1 MDDEKKQKELQSILS
16 PDPKAR
22 YRGRLGLA
30 IPWEHLP
37 WWVIITI
44 IIAIFVFFSIVN
56 NHYYRDAFYFV
67 FDFPWNQDVVQNIQ
81 ARKLGKDGSWTYRFS
96 KPVRPGKYHFR
107 VEYYGE
113 GKVLLGE
120 DGPWYVEIP
129 KDAPAAKLDPLPT
142 PLGSEEAY
150 VVIET
155 STPAFAG
162 KAPPGTKNVIV
173 IDDFHGRPLRILQ
186 RIWNARGVMMTI
198 KVTII
203 SFLLGLILGL
213 IFGIMRVA
221 DGSPDL
227 RPGLW
232 KRLAIGIPIF
242 LVIMYAIPA
251 WRTPWY
257 KAVGVFL
264 AVEFFTALF
273 PAMPYTIST
282 LYVEIVRGV
291 PMLVI
296 ILYMGFA
303 VTPALRNATHG
314 SVDLRGLPAAII
326 GLAFGYGAYMA
337 EVFRAGIQ
345 AIPKGQI
352 EAAFSLGMTYS
363 QTMRLVILP
372 QAIRLILPPLGN
384 DLIAMLKDTSL
395 ISVIALPEM
404 LQSGRLWISRN
415 FRAFEGFN
423 TVMILYLIMTLF
435 LSMMVRIVE
444 RHSKLPSK

>member
-1 MDDEKKQKELQSILS
+1 ML
-16 PDPKAR
+16 
-22 YRGRLGLA
+22 
-30 IPWEHLP
+30 
-37 WWVIITI
+37 
-44 IIAIFVFFSIVN
+44 
-56 NHYYRDAFYFV
+56 
-67 FDFPWNQDVVQNIQ
+67 
-81 ARKLGKDGSWTYRFS
+81 
-96 KPVRPGKYHFR
+96 
-107 VEYYGE
+107 
-113 GKVLLGE
+113 
-120 DGPWYVEIP
+120 
-129 KDAPAAKLDPLPT
+129 
-142 PLGSEEAY
+142 
-150 VVIET
+150 
-155 STPAFAG
+155 
-162 KAPPGTKNVIV
+162 
-173 IDDFHGRPLRILQ
+173 
-186 RIWNARGVMMTI
+186 TI

-203 SFLLGLILGL
+203 SFLVALVLGL

-232 KRLAIGIPIF
+232 KRLGFGLAFFVLLMYAMPQWRPPVTAFLVF
-242 LVIMYAIPA
+242 LVIEA
-251 WRTPWY
+251 
-257 KAVGVFL
+257 
-264 AVEFFTALF
+264 FFVLL
-273 PAMPYTIST
+273 PAMPYTLST

-303 VTPALRNATHG
+303 VTPALRTATDG
-314 SVDLRGLPAAII
+314 GIDLRGLPAAII

-345 AIPKGQI
+345 SIPKGQM
-352 EAAFSLGMTYS
+352 EAARSLGMTYA
-363 QTMRLVILP
+363 QAMRLVILP

-435 LSMMVRIVE
+435 LSMMVRVVE
-444 RHSKLPSK
+444 RRSRLPSK

>member
-1 MDDEKKQKELQSILS
+1 MDDRKKEDLAPILS
-16 PDPKAR
+16 PDEKAR

-30 IPWEHLP
+30 IPWEHMP
-37 WWVIITI
+37 WWVIITAL
-44 IIAIFVFFSIVN
+44 IAVLVFFSIVN
-56 NHYYRDAFYFV
+56 NEYYRNAFYFI
-67 FDFPWNQDVVQNIQ
+67 FDLPWNQDVVKNISD
-81 ARKLGKDGSWTYRFS
+81 RKIGKDGSWKYTVTTPL
-96 KPVRPGKYHFR
+96 KPGRYHFR

-113 GKVLLGE
+113 NKTLLGE
-120 DGPWYVEIP
+120 DGPWYFEIT
-129 KDAPAAKLDPLPT
+129 KDTPAKKGVVLP
-142 PLGSEEAY
+142 PSLGDEENY
-150 VVIET
+150 VPIET
-155 STPAFAG
+155 STPVFVG
-162 KAPPGTKNVIV
+162 KAPPGTQNVIV
-173 IDDFHGRPLRILQ
+173 IDDFHGKPLRIIK

-203 SFLLGLILGL
+203 SFLVALVLGL

-227 RPGLW
+227 RPGMI
-232 KRLAIGIPIF
+232 KRLGFGVLFF
-242 LVIMYAIPA
+242 LLLLAVMPQ
-251 WRTPWY
+251 WRTPLT
-257 KAVGVFL
+257 AVIVFFL
-264 AVEFFTALF
+264 TEAIFALL
-273 PAMPYTIST
+273 PAMPYTLST

-303 VTPALRNATHG
+303 VTPALRNATDG
-314 SVDLRGLPAAII
+314 NIDLGGLPAAII
-326 GLAFGYGAYMA
+326 GLSFGYGAYMA

-345 AIPKGQI
+345 SIPKGQM
-352 EAAFSLGMTYS
+352 EAARSIGMTYF
-363 QTMRLVILP
+363 QAMRLVILP

-423 TVMILYLIMTLF
+423 SVMILYLIMTLF
-435 LSMMVRIVE
+435 LSMMVRVVE
-444 RHSKLPSK
+444 RRSKLPSK

>member
-1 MDDEKKQKELQSILS
+1 LDDRKKQEELASILT
-16 PDPKAR
+16 PDAKAR
-22 YRGRLGLA
+22 HRGRLGLA
-30 IPWEHLP
+30 IPWERLP

-44 IIAIFVFFSIVN
+44 IFAILIFFSIVN

-81 ARKLGKDGSWTYRFS
+81 DKKIGEDGLWTYRVS
-96 KPVRPGKYHFR
+96 KPMKPGTYYFR
-107 VEYYGE
+107 VEYFDKE
-113 GKVLLGE
+113 KVLLGE
-120 DGPWYVEIP
+120 DGPWYFTIP
-129 KDAPAAKLDPLPT
+129 KDAEARKLDPMPA
-142 PLGSEEAY
+142 PLGSEDAP
-150 VVIET
+150 VVLDT
-155 STPAFAG
+155 STPAFTGQAPAG
-162 KAPPGTKNVIV
+162 TSNVIL
-173 IDDFHGRPLRILQ
+173 IDDFHNKPLRILQ

-203 SFLLGLILGL
+203 SFLLGLVLGL

-232 KRLAIGIPIF
+232 KRLAFGIPIF
-242 LVIMYAIPA
+242 LLLMYVVPA

-257 KAVGVFL
+257 KAAGIFL
-264 AVEFFTALF
+264 AVQAIFALL
-273 PAMPYTIST
+273 PAMPYTLST

-303 VTPALRNATHG
+303 VTPALRNATDG
-314 SVDLRGLPAAII
+314 TIDLRGLPAAVI

-345 AIPKGQI
+345 SIPKGQI
-352 EAAFSLGMTYS
+352 EAALSLGMTYS

-423 TVMILYLIMTLF
+423 TIMILYLIMTLF
-435 LSMMVRIVE
+435 LSMMVRVVE
-444 RHSKLPSK
+444 RRSKLPSK

>member
-1 MDDEKKQKELQSILS
+1 MDDDKKQDELKDILS
-16 PDPKAR
+16 PDEKAR
-22 YRGRLGLA
+22 HRGRLGLA
-30 IPWEHLP
+30 IPWEHMP
-37 WWVIITI
+37 WWVIITA
-44 IIAIFVFFSIVN
+44 IIAILVFFSIVN
-56 NHYYRDAFYFV
+56 NEYYRNAFYFI
-67 FDFPWNQDVVQNIQ
+67 FDLPWNQNVVQNIQ
-81 ARKLGKDGSWTYRFS
+81 STKIKEDGSWFYRMS
-96 KPVRPGKYHFR
+96 TPMDAGKYYFR

-113 GKVLLGE
+113 GKVLIE
-120 DGPWYVEIP
+120 DGPYWYFEIP
-129 KDAPAAKLDPLPT
+129 KDAPQEKQEPLPPST
-142 PLGSEEAY
+142 TEEY
-150 VVIET
+150 VVLST
-155 STPAFAG
+155 STPAFTG
-162 KAPPGTKNVIV
+162 KAPPGTKNVIL
-173 IDDFHGRPLRILQ
+173 IDDFHGRPLRILE

-203 SFLLGLILGL
+203 SFLVALVLGL

-227 RPGLW
+227 RPGMG
-232 KRLAIGIPIF
+232 KRLGFGAILSVLI
-242 LVIMYAIPA
+242 LVVVPA
-251 WRTPWY
+251 WRTPLT
-257 KAVGVFL
+257 AIIVFL
-264 AVEFFTALF
+264 TTEAFFALL

-303 VTPALRNATHG
+303 VTPALRNATDG
-314 SVDLRGLPAAII
+314 NIDLRGLPAAII
-326 GLAFGYGAYMA
+326 GLSFGYGAYMA

-345 AIPKGQI
+345 SIPRGQM
-352 EAAFSLGMTYS
+352 EAARSLGMTYF
-363 QTMRLVILP
+363 QAMRLVILP

-423 TVMILYLIMTLF
+423 AVMILYLIMTLF
-435 LSMMVRIVE
+435 LSMMVRVVE
-444 RHSKLPSK
+444 RRSKLPSK

>member
-1 MDDEKKQKELQSILS
+1 MDNRKKPEGLESILS
-16 PDPKAR
+16 PDEKAR
-22 YRGRLGLA
+22 HRGRLGLA
-30 IPWEHLP
+30 IPWEHMP
-37 WWVIITI
+37 WWVIITAF
-44 IIAIFVFFSIVN
+44 IAVFVFFSIVN
-56 NHYYRDAFYFV
+56 NDYYRNAFYFI
-67 FDFPWNQDVVQNIQ
+67 FDLPWNQDVVQNIQ
-81 ARKLGKDGSWTYRFS
+81 ETKIKEDGSWFYRVS
-96 KPVRPGKYHFR
+96 SPMEPGKYYFR
-107 VEYYGE
+107 VMYYGE
-113 GKVLLGE
+113 NRALLGE
-120 DGPWYVEIP
+120 GPSWRFEIP
-129 KDAPAAKLDPLPT
+129 KDAPAEKLDPLP
-142 PLGSEEAY
+142 PSETEEH
-150 VVIET
+150 ILLST

-162 KAPPGTKNVIV
+162 KAPTGTKNVIV
-173 IDDFHGRPLRILQ
+173 IDDFHGQPLRILD
-186 RIWNARGVMMTI
+186 RIWNARGVMLTI

-203 SFLLGLILGL
+203 SFLVALVLGL

-232 KRLAIGIPIF
+232 KRLGFGLAFFVLLMYAMPQWRPPVTAFLVF
-242 LVIMYAIPA
+242 LVIEA
-251 WRTPWY
+251 
-257 KAVGVFL
+257 
-264 AVEFFTALF
+264 FFVLL
-273 PAMPYTIST
+273 PAMPYTLST

-303 VTPALRNATHG
+303 VTPALRTATDG
-314 SVDLRGLPAAII
+314 GIDLRGLPAAII

-345 AIPKGQI
+345 SIPKGQM
-352 EAAFSLGMTYS
+352 EAARSLGMTYA
-363 QTMRLVILP
+363 QAMRLVILP

-435 LSMMVRIVE
+435 LSMMVRVVE
-444 RHSKLPSK
+444 RRSRLPSK

>member
-1 MDDEKKQKELQSILS
+1 MDERQKQEELQAILS
-16 PDPKAR
+16 PDEKAR
-22 YRGRLGLA
+22 HRGRLGLA

-67 FDFPWNQDVVQNIQ
+67 FDLPWNQDVVQNIQ
-81 ARKLGKDGSWTYRFS
+81 ETKIKKDGSWFYRLS
-96 KPVRPGKYHFR
+96 KPLEPGQYHFR

-120 DGPWYVEIP
+120 DGPWFFEIP
-129 KDAPAAKLDPLPT
+129 EDAPAAKEDPLPT
-142 PLGSEEAY
+142 PLGSEENY
-150 VVIET
+150 VTITT

-162 KAPPGTKNVIV
+162 KAPAGTKHVIV
-173 IDDFHGRPLRILQ
+173 IDDFHGKPLRIAK

-203 SFLLGLILGL
+203 SFLVALVLGL

-232 KRLAIGIPIF
+232 KRLAFGIPMF
-242 LVIMYAIPA
+242 LLLMYAMPQ
-251 WRTPWY
+251 WRTPVT
-257 KAVGVFL
+257 AGLVFAGVE
-264 AVEFFTALF
+264 AFFALL
-273 PAMPYTIST
+273 PAMPYTLST

-303 VTPALRNATHG
+303 VTPALRNATDG
-314 SVDLRGLPAAII
+314 NIDLRGLPAAII

-345 AIPKGQI
+345 SIPKGQM
-352 EAAFSLGMTYS
+352 EAARSLGMTYS
-363 QTMRLVILP
+363 QAMRLVILP

-423 TVMILYLIMTLF
+423 TIMILYLIMTLF
-435 LSMMVRIVE
+435 LSMMVRVVE
-444 RHSKLPSK
+444 RRSRLPSK

>member
-1 MDDEKKQKELQSILS
+1 LDDDKKQEDLKRILS
-16 PDPKAR
+16 PDEKAR
-22 YRGRLGLA
+22 HRGRLGLA
-30 IPWEHLP
+30 IPWEHMP
-37 WWVIITI
+37 WWVIITV

-56 NHYYRDAFYFV
+56 NNYYRNAFYFV

-81 ARKLGKDGSWTYRFS
+81 ETKIKKDGSWFYRVS
-96 KPVRPGKYHFR
+96 KPMKPGKYHFR

-113 GKVLLGE
+113 EKALLGE
-120 DGPWYVEIP
+120 DGPWYFEIP
-129 KDAPAAKLDPLPT
+129 KDAPAEKQDPLPT
-142 PLGSEEAY
+142 PLGSPEEPA
-150 VVIET
+150 VLQT

-162 KAPPGTKNVIV
+162 KAPTGTKNVII
-173 IDDFHGRPLRILQ
+173 IDDFHGEPLRILK

-203 SFLLGLILGL
+203 SFLVALVLGL

-227 RPGLW
+227 RPGIW
-232 KRLAIGIPIF
+232 KRLAIGIPFF
-242 LVIMYAIPA
+242 LLLMLVTPS

-257 KAVGVFL
+257 QAVGVFL
-264 AVEFFTALF
+264 AVEAFFALL

-303 VTPALRNATHG
+303 VTPALRTATDG
-314 SVDLRGLPAAII
+314 NIDLRGLPAAII

-345 AIPKGQI
+345 SIPKGQM
-352 EAAFSLGMTYS
+352 EAARSLGMTYA
-363 QTMRLVILP
+363 QAMRLVILP

-423 TVMILYLIMTLF
+423 TIMILYLVMTLF
-435 LSMMVRIVE
+435 LSMMVRVVE
-444 RHSKLPSK
+444 RRSKLPSK

>member
-1 MDDEKKQKELQSILS
+1 MDDKKKQELQNILS
-16 PDPKAR
+16 PDEKTR
-22 YRGRLGLA
+22 HRGRMGLA
-30 IPWEHLP
+30 VPWEHLP
-37 WWVIITI
+37 WWVIITA
-44 IIAIFVFFSIVN
+44 IIAILVFFSIIN
-56 NHYYRDAFYFV
+56 NNYYRNAFYFI
-67 FDFPWNQDVVQNIQ
+67 FDLPWNQDVVKNISDN
-81 ARKLGKDGSWTYRFS
+81 KIGKDGSWTYGLS
-96 KPVRPGKYHFR
+96 TPLEPGKYHYR

-120 DGPWYVEIP
+120 DGPWYFEVP
-129 KDAPAAKLDPLPT
+129 KDASDEKGEPLPPT
-142 PLGSEEAY
+142 LGDEENY
-150 VVIET
+150 VVLDT
-155 STPAFAG
+155 SRPVFTGHAPA
-162 KAPPGTKNVIV
+162 GTKNVII
-173 IDDFHGRPLRILQ
+173 IDDFHGKPLRILK

-203 SFLLGLILGL
+203 SFLTALVLGL

-227 RPGLW
+227 RPGAV
-232 KRLAIGIPIF
+232 KRLAF
-242 LVIMYAIPA
+242 
-251 WRTPWY
+251 
-257 KAVGVFL
+257 GVLFFVLLL
-264 AVEFFTALF
+264 AVMPQWRKPTTAAIVFVVTEALF
-273 PAMPYTIST
+273 ALLPAMPYTLST

-303 VTPALRNATHG
+303 VTPALRNATDG
-314 SVDLRGLPAAII
+314 KIDLSGLPAAVI
-326 GLAFGYGAYMA
+326 GLSFGYGAYMA

-345 AIPKGQI
+345 SIPKGQM
-352 EAAFSLGMTYS
+352 EAARSLGMTYS
-363 QTMRLVILP
+363 QAMRLVILP

-423 TVMILYLIMTLF
+423 SVMILYLIMTLF
-435 LSMMVRIVE
+435 LSMMVRVVE
-444 RHSKLPSK
+444 RRSRLPSK

>member
-1 MDDEKKQKELQSILS
+1 MDEQKKQDDLSTILS
-16 PDPKAR
+16 PDESAR
-22 YRGRLGLA
+22 HRGRLGLA
-30 IPWEHLP
+30 IPWEHMP
-37 WWVIITI
+37 WWVIITA
-44 IIAIFVFFSIVN
+44 IIAVLVFFSIVN
-56 NHYYRDAFYFV
+56 NDYYRNAFYFI

-81 ARKLGKDGSWTYRFS
+81 KTKIGEDGSWSYQMST
-96 KPVRPGKYHFR
+96 PLDPGKYYFR

-113 GKVLLGE
+113 DKELLGE
-120 DGPWYVEIP
+120 DGPYYFEIP
-129 KDAPAAKLDPLPT
+129 KGAPEEEQPPLEPSPDGT
-142 PLGSEEAY
+142 Y
-150 VVIET
+150 VVLST
-155 STPAFAG
+155 STPTFAG
-162 KAPPGTKNVIV
+162 KAPPGTKNVIL
-173 IDDFHGRPLRILQ
+173 IDDFHGNILRILE
-186 RIWNARGVMMTI
+186 RAWNARGVMMTI

-203 SFLLGLILGL
+203 SFLVALVLGL

-232 KRLAIGIPIF
+232 KRLAFGVAF
-242 LVIMYAIPA
+242 FALLLVVMPD
-251 WRTPWY
+251 WRTP
-257 KAVGVFL
+257 KSAILLFL
-264 AVEFFTALF
+264 GTEAFFALL
-273 PAMPYTIST
+273 PAMPYTLST

-303 VTPALRNATHG
+303 VTPALRNATDG
-314 SVDLRGLPAAII
+314 NIDLRGLPAAVI

-345 AIPKGQI
+345 SIPKGQM
-352 EAAFSLGMTYS
+352 EAARSLGMTYS
-363 QTMRLVILP
+363 QAMRLVILP

-435 LSMMVRIVE
+435 LSMMVRVVE
-444 RHSKLPSK
+444 RRSKLPSK